1 MKWSLAFAA
10 GAALLAGAAQA
21 AVNLNTAQQ
30 SELQRTRGLDKHKAK
45 AIIDYRNQN
54 GPFESLEELENVRG
68 FDHAT
73 IEKLKPQLALSGPPW
88 TPPPAPEKP
97 EKGSKKK

>member
-1 MKWSLAFAA
+1 MKRLFSVAAVLFAA
-10 GAALLAGAAQA
+10 APAFA

-30 SELQRTRGLDKHKAK
+30 SELQRTKGLDKHKAK

-54 GPFESLEELENVRG
+54 GAFESIDELEKVRG

-73 IEKLKPQLALSGPPW
+73 IEKLKPQLALSGPPV
-88 TPPPAPEKP
+88 TPPAAPEKP
-97 EKGSKKK
+97 EKVEKRK